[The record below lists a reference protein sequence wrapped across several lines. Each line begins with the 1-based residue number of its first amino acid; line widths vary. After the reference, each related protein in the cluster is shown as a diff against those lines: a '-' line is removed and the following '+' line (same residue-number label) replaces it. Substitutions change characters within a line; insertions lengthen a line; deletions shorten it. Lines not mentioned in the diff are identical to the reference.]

1 MSIGFQTGFVADQDL
16 RLEATVSQELQEQLT
31 LFCTQGP
38 AFQLRKLAELVQC
51 GAIEMA
57 TVGVPEEEDLD
68 LGDPD
73 GCEAD
78 LADEDV
84 LEPDDRDMDGL
95 EERFPAP
102 DVFELRV
109 RPTASGP
116 ACDPPECLCGAARS
130 LTQVGSQYLLAG
142 MRRHEVYREIAAWLE
157 SDRGDLL
164 ARGPAALSDRK
175 GPSQRDFARARLLSL
190 FGSVLREQG
199 EAKAVDRA
207 ASLLSI
213 SLQNARLS
221 WGNVSVPLQC
231 VFG

>member
-1 MSIGFQTGFVADQDL
+1 MAIGFQAGFVAGQDQ
-16 RLEATVSQELQEQLT
+16 RLEAAASQELQEQLA
-31 LFCTQGP
+31 LFCKQGP

-57 TVGVPEEEDLD
+57 AVPVPEEEDPD
-68 LGDPD
+68 PGDPD
-73 GCEAD
+73 GCEAE

-109 RPTASGP
+109 RPTAAGP
-116 ACDPPECLCGAARS
+116 ACDPPDCLCGAARS
-130 LTQVGSQYLLAG
+130 LTQAGSQFLLAG
-142 MRRHEVYREIAAWLE
+142 MRRHEVHREIAAWLE
-157 SDRGDLL
+157 SERGDLL
-164 ARGPAALSDRK
+164 AGGPAALSGAK
-175 GPSQRDFARARLLSL
+175 GPSQRDFARAHLLRL
-190 FGSVLREQG
+190 FGPVLREQG
-199 EAKAVDRA
+199 EEKAVDRA
-207 ASLLSI
+207 AALLSVC
-213 SLQNARLS
+213 LQGARLS